1 MLNLEHLAS
10 FLAVLRTQ
18 SFHAAAHARGLSQ
31 ATVSQHIQKLEAEL
45 DTRLIARS
53 PGGCTPTPGGTALL
67 PHAESLLH
75 VNTRVMNL
83 MRKPAIAIGASSNI
97 GVYLLQ
103 PYVRSFLAEIGG
115 PCPIPIEIV
124 IQQNPVIADK
134 LESGEIDIATMEWW
148 DNRPGYIARPWR
160 QEELVVIVAPDHPW
174 AKLPTVPQ
182 ALLKNVPLLGG
193 EPGTGTGRLL
203 VHHMGEIMRDVKDMM
218 QLGSTEAVKRWVQAG
233 LGVSI
238 VLSSTV
244 IEESR
249 AGTLRAIPLEGA
261 PICKTLYVIW
271 RATLRHDS
279 LPLRLAQW
287 LLDHHTAA
295 ANTGSGVA
303 PQNCTAL

>member
-1 MLNLEHLAS
+1 MLNLEHVAS

-18 SFHAAAHARGLSQ
+18 SFRAAAHERVLSQ

-53 PGGCTPTPGGTALL
+53 HGGCTPTPAGTALL
-67 PHAESLLH
+67 PHAESLLR
-75 VNTRVMNL
+75 VNTRVLNL

-103 PYVRSFLAEIGG
+103 PYIKSFMKETGEQY
-115 PCPIPIEIV
+115 PVEIV

-134 LESGEIDIATMEWW
+134 LENGEIDVATMEWW
-148 DNRPGYIARPWR
+148 DDRPGYIARPWR

-174 AKLPTVPQ
+174 AKLPIVPQ

-203 VHHMGEIMRDVKDMM
+203 VHHMGETMRDVKGVM

-244 IEESR
+244 VEECR

-271 RATLRHDS
+271 RATLSHDS
-279 LPLRLAQW
+279 LPLRLAKW
-287 LLDHHTAA
+287 LLDHNTAA
-295 ANTGSGVA
+295 ANTQPEVA
-303 PQNCTAL
+303 PHICTAL